1 MDFVTV
7 IILYLKRSYP
17 ILGRDGKRYK
27 LARVWSKQ
35 PFIFLSFKLSS
46 SSVAGYFVV
55 QIIWCALYVFLGK
68 RREKLFDWW
77 ERINSPKFRL
87 FVIKH
92 ELRGFPAIHLCY
104 KRNWLCLIFPLN
116 HFIFM
121 HVKVSLHS
129 NDTNNKCFSWWITW
143 KYLHI
148 KWWQNLK

>member
-92 ELRGFPAIHLCY
+92 ELRGFPAIHLYY
-104 KRNWLCLIFPLN
+104 KRNWLCLIFHTTISFLCMLKFL
-116 HFIFM
+116 FIQMTLIINVF
-121 HVKVSLHS
+121 LDGLLG
-129 NDTNNKCFSWWITW
+129 NTYT
-143 KYLHI
+143 
-148 KWWQNLK
+148 